1 MRTESSSNDRRPNRC
16 RWGPGALS
24 ATGFLRYSHPR
35 SSPANQ
41 NPKFAAIL
49 MAIGT
54 RPCTWIKDGLKDQ
67 SDAFLRI
74 TC

>member
-1 MRTESSSNDRRPNRC
+1 MRTDLLSNEWPLKRC
-16 RWGPGALS
+16 GWSPGTLS

-41 NPKFAAIL
+41 NPNFAAIL
-49 MAIGT
+49 LAIGT
-54 RPCTWIKDGLKDQ
+54 RPCIWIKDGLKDQ